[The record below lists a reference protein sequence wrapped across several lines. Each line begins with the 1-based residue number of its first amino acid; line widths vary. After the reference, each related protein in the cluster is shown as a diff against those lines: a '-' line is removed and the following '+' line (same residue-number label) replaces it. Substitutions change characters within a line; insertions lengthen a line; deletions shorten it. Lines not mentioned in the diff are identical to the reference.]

1 MNVRSGRHLSLSTD
15 RQTGK
20 GQEGSHDTL
29 KEPIAIIG
37 IGCRFPGASDP
48 QAFWKL
54 LLDGTDMITEVPT
67 DRFDIGSV
75 YDPRPAAPGK
85 TQSRF
90 GGFLR
95 DVSGFDADFFH
106 VSPREAAR
114 MDPQQRL
121 LLDVA
126 WDAFEDAGLVPDRLA
141 GSRTGVFV
149 GACASDYNSLQL
161 YRNDKERID
170 IYSIAGGA
178 SAVLSGRVSYI
189 FGLHGPSLTLDTACS
204 SSLVAIYLAM
214 QSLRT
219 GDCGV
224 ALAGG
229 VNLVLSPELSIGFSS
244 ARMLAPD
251 GRCKAFDTRANGFV
265 RSDGVGL
272 VVLKR
277 LSQAIADKDTIYA
290 QILGGAINNDGQGS
304 GMMMPNQKGQEAVV
318 RRAYED
324 AGVLPSEI
332 DYVEAHGTGTGV
344 GDPIEAQALGAVLR
358 EGRSEDQP
366 CLLGSVKTNIG
377 HTEGAAGAAGVIK
390 TALSLKHRLIPP
402 SLHVTEL
409 SPKIP
414 WNDLLLSVASQP
426 TPWPQRSRPASA
438 GVSSFG
444 ISGTNVH
451 LVLSEAPESPAPQA
465 KTDEAAAAPF
475 ILPLSAHTKESLD
488 SLARSYRSFL
498 APESENGHT
507 ALPDLGDVC
516 FTARVR
522 RGHHRQRAAF
532 VGADR
537 KALVEQIDAFLAGET
552 AFPAAS
558 SEEAPK
564 LVFVFS
570 GQGSQWLGMGRK
582 LQERYPAFRAS
593 LEACDR
599 AIRLYADWSLLEE
612 LAADEKGSRL
622 DRVDVIQPTIFAM
635 QVSLA
640 ALWRSFGVE
649 PDAVVGQSLGEIA
662 AAVVAGALSLED
674 GARVICR
681 RSQLVR
687 GIGGKG
693 AMAVVGLSLDEAR
706 RALSG
711 YEEKASIAVSSSP
724 ASTVLSGDPDT
735 LMRILDPL
743 EQKGVFCRW
752 INVDYASHGPQMDA
766 LRADLPQSLAEIR
779 PQAGTV
785 PVYSTVTCEPC
796 RGEEFDAAYWFRNIR
811 EPVLLADTMRR
822 LVADGHRI
830 FIEVSPH
837 PVLTSTIQQ
846 CLTACARGGSVLP
859 TMRNDL
865 DERAVILQSLAFLY
879 AAGRQVE
886 WDAVRTEG
894 GRPVRLPSLPRH
906 REAYWYREPGADAAL
921 EARPQVTTPANG
933 SSNGKGLLGSHV
945 ESALHPGTHFFETEI
960 SVDRAPYLNDHRVR
974 GSAVLPAA
982 AYVEMALRAS
992 EQAFHPGPHALE
1004 NVAFEKAF
1012 FLPENGTRRLQLVIT
1027 SGHSGTAGFRF
1038 VSRAPKGGADAGGP
1052 TVHVTGTIRLNESM
1066 SSAESAGNGSTISNL
1081 LARCAQS
1088 ISRTEHYQ
1096 AMESRGLQ
1104 YGSSFQ
1110 VLETIAR
1117 QNGEALGRLA
1127 LPGELAGQAASYK
1140 VHPTLLDGCFQVL
1153 AALLPGDSAP
1163 GRQTWLPVRVSRI
1176 RLNGSPVRGAW
1187 GHAVLK
1193 PETDKRSG
1201 LVRGDLRLLDEQGRT
1216 VMEVS
1221 GMDLQRLDARPAAT
1235 PDVGDWFY
1243 EFAWRPKPRRS
1254 TTGASVPAS
1263 QRGSWLVLADA
1274 AGLGEKVAG
1283 LLRGT
1288 GDTAVVAT
1296 PGAAYAALGG
1306 DSYRVDVSRADD
1318 LDRLLREA
1326 FGTDG
1331 KHCRGI
1337 VDLAGLSAE
1346 APHRTSLKSLESDL
1360 VPVCGG
1366 ALHLIQA
1373 LQRTGWKEKPRLVL
1387 VTRGAQAA
1395 DDSRKAIAISQAPL
1409 WGLGR
1414 VIANEHPE
1422 LRCLMLDLDS
1432 TPTAGDAQA
1441 ILDELREED
1450 GESQVALRPDG
1461 RRVARLARAAVAGP
1475 EAVPEKP
1482 RAVPADHPCRL
1493 ESPAP
1498 GMLDSLMLRSVERRP
1513 PAAGEVEIRIL
1524 AAGLNFSDV
1533 MKAMG
1538 LYPGLPDGPIPLGIE
1553 CSGRVTAV
1561 GDGVTHVAPGDE
1573 VIAITPFSFGTF
1585 VTTPAARVLR
1595 KPAGMAFDAAAT
1607 LPIAFLTAWYA
1618 LKHLA
1623 RLERGERVLIH
1634 SATGGVGLA
1643 AVQIARHV
1651 GAEIV
1656 ATAGTEEK
1664 RQYLRDLGIEHVFDS
1679 RSPAF
1684 AREILECTRGE
1695 GVDAV
1700 LNSLSGEAIALGLS
1714 ILRPYG
1720 RFLEIGKRDI
1730 YENNPLGLAAFKKN
1744 VSFFAVDLD
1753 HTMRER
1759 PALLGSLFAD
1769 VMRLVEDGTF
1779 QALPARTFPL
1789 AEASQAFR
1797 HMSQARHIGK
1807 IILTAPQGDMS
1818 VAPAAGASTI
1828 LQADGTY
1835 LLTGGLG
1842 GLGLAIAEWMSRSGA
1857 GALVLTGR
1865 SGASPEA
1872 ERKLDAMRR
1881 NGTRIEVVKAD
1892 IADEAQVADMLAT
1905 IGTTLPPLR
1914 GIIHAAGVLD
1924 DGTLPQMTL
1933 DRFRTVMAPKIRGA
1947 WNLHKHTAETP
1958 LDFFVLFSSASTVF
1972 GAAGQANYSAA
1983 NAFLDALAWHR
1994 RALGRPS
2001 LVINW
2006 GAWGEVGLASRP
2018 DRLEWLKRQGLLPLT
2033 NRQGVAALEQAL
2045 RADRIQFMINDID
2058 WNRFL
2063 EFQPKDHASALFTE
2077 LREPAAGEA
2086 AAAPA
2091 APVAEPTATKAAPA
2105 ESGGLTRAR
2114 LLATD
2119 AKERRA
2125 VLEAFLQEHVARIL
2139 GLASSKLSPQRSLLT
2154 LGLDS
2159 LMATEIRNRIEAS
2172 LGVSLPVTTLLQ
2184 GCSVADLAKE
2194 VLSQVGAESPKAD
2207 DRLSKV
2213 LEQVDKLTPE
2223 QARALLAQK
2232 KRELAE
2238 RRQLR

>member
-1 MNVRSGRHLSLSTD
+1 MNARSGRHLSSSD
-15 RQTGK
+15 RQTDQPLG
-20 GQEGSHDTL
+20 GRHDSL
-29 KEPIAIIG
+29 KEPVAIIG

-48 QAFWKL
+48 AAFWKL
-54 LLDGTDMITEVPT
+54 LRDGTDMITEVPA
-67 DRFDIGSV
+67 DRFDIASV

-90 GGFLR
+90 GGFVR
-95 DVSGFDADFFH
+95 DVGAFDADFFR

-141 GSRTGVFV
+141 GSRTGVFI

-161 YRNDKERID
+161 YRDDKERID

-189 FGLHGPSLTLDTACS
+189 FDLHGPSLTLDTACS

-251 GRCKAFDTRANGFV
+251 GRCKAFDTRADGFV

-277 LSQAIADKDTIYA
+277 LSQAIADGDPIYA
-290 QILGGAINNDGQGS
+290 LIRGGAINNDGQGS
-304 GMMMPNQKGQEAVV
+304 GMMMPNQKRQEAVV

-358 EGRSEDQP
+358 EGRSEEQP

-377 HTEGAAGAAGVIK
+377 HSEGAAGAAGVIK

-402 SLHVTEL
+402 SLHVTSL

-414 WNDLLLSVASQP
+414 WKDLLLTVPSQV
-426 TPWPQRSRPASA
+426 TPWPQRPWPATA

-451 LVLSEAPESPAPQA
+451 LVLSEAPESPAPRA
-465 KTDEAAAAPF
+465 EAGESTSAPF

-488 SLARSYRSFL
+488 LLARSYRAFL
-498 APESENGHT
+498 APESVNGGT
-507 ALPDLGDVC
+507 VLPDLDDIC
-516 FTARVR
+516 FTAGVR
-522 RGHHRQRAAF
+522 RGHHRHRAAF

-537 KALVEQIDAFLAGET
+537 KGLVEQIDAFLAGET
-552 AFPAAS
+552 PLPAV

-582 LQERYPAFRAS
+582 LAERHPEFRAS

-599 AIRLYADWSLLEE
+599 AIRLHADWSLLEE

-640 ALWRSFGVE
+640 ALWRSFGIE

-674 GARVICR
+674 GARVICE
-681 RSQLVR
+681 RSRLVR
-687 GIGGKG
+687 GVGGKG

-724 ASTVLSGDPDT
+724 VSTVLSGDPDA

-766 LRADLPQSLAEIR
+766 LRVDLPQTLAAIR
-779 PQAGTV
+779 PRAGTV

-822 LVADGHRI
+822 LLADGHRV
-830 FIEVSPH
+830 FVEVSPH
-837 PVLTSTIQQ
+837 PVLTSTVQQ
-846 CLTACARGGSVLP
+846 CLAAFAKDGSVLP

-865 DERAVILQSLAFLY
+865 DERAVMLQSLASLY
-879 AAGRQVE
+879 AAGRRVE
-886 WDAVRTEG
+886 WDAVRPAG
-894 GRPVRLPSLPRH
+894 GRPVRLPSLPRQ
-906 REAYWYREPGADAAL
+906 REFYWYREPGEEAIP
-921 EARPQVTTPANG
+921 EARPQATSPATG
-933 SSNGKGLLGSHV
+933 SVNGKGLLGSHV

-960 SVDRAPYLNDHRVR
+960 GVDRAPYLSDHRVR
-974 GSAVLPAA
+974 GSVVLPAA
-982 AYVEMALRAS
+982 AYVEMALRGS

-1012 FLPENGTRRLQLVIT
+1012 FLPKNGTRRLQLVIT
-1027 SGHSGTAGFRF
+1027 AGLSGTAGFRF
-1038 VSRAPKGGADAGGP
+1038 ISRAPKGGADAAGP
-1052 TVHVTGTIRLNESM
+1052 TVHVTGTIRLNSSM
-1066 SSAESAGNGSTISNL
+1066 SSAESAGNMSTISSL

-1088 ISRTEHYQ
+1088 ISRSEHYQ

-1110 VLETIAR
+1110 IVETIAR

-1127 LPGELAGQAASYK
+1127 LSGDLVGQAASYK

-1153 AALLPGDSAP
+1153 AALLPGDSALTA

-1193 PETDKRSG
+1193 PDTDKRSG
-1201 LVRGDLRLLDEQGRT
+1201 LLRGDLRLLDEQGRT

-1221 GMDLQRLDARPAAT
+1221 GLDLQRLDGRPAAT
-1235 PDVGDWFY
+1235 PDSGDWFY
-1243 EFAWRPKPRRS
+1243 EFAWRPKPRRREA
-1254 TTGASVPAS
+1254 GASAPAS
-1263 QRGSWLVLADA
+1263 QRGSWLVLADS
-1274 AGLGEKVAG
+1274 AGLGEKLAG
-1283 LLRGT
+1283 LLRARGE
-1288 GDTAVVAT
+1288 TAVVAT
-1296 PGAAYAALGG
+1296 HGESYAALGG
-1306 DSYRVDVSRADD
+1306 DSYRVDVNRPDD

-1326 FGTDG
+1326 FGTDR
-1331 KHCRGI
+1331 KPCRGI
-1337 VDLAGLSAE
+1337 VDLAGLSTE
-1346 APHRTSLKSLESDL
+1346 APHRTSLKSLEADL
-1360 VPVCGG
+1360 SPVCGG
-1366 ALHLIQA
+1366 ALHLVQA
-1373 LQRTGWKEKPRLVL
+1373 LQRSGWKEKPRLVL
-1387 VTRGAQAA
+1387 VTRGAQAS
-1395 DDSRKAIAISQAPL
+1395 DESRKAIAISQAPL

-1414 VIANEHPE
+1414 VIANENPE
-1422 LRCLMLDLDS
+1422 LRCLMVDLDS
-1432 TPTAGDAQA
+1432 TASAGDAQA
-1441 ILDELREED
+1441 ILDEIGEED

-1461 RRVARLARAAVAGP
+1461 RRVARLVRAAIAKAEPGP
-1475 EAVPEKP
+1475 EKQRLVPG
-1482 RAVPADHPCRL
+1482 DHPCRL

-1498 GMLDSLMLRSVERRP
+1498 GMLDSLLLRSVERRA
-1513 PAAGEVEIRIL
+1513 PAVGEVEIRVL

-1553 CSGRVTAV
+1553 CSGLVTAV
-1561 GDGVTHVAPGDE
+1561 GEGVTHVAPGDE
-1573 VIAITPFSFGTF
+1573 VVAITPFSFGGF
-1585 VTTPAARVLR
+1585 VTTLAARVLP
-1595 KPAGMAFDAAAT
+1595 KPKDMAFDAAAT
-1607 LPIAFLTAWYA
+1607 IPIAFLTAWYA
-1618 LKHLA
+1618 LRHLA

-1651 GAEIV
+1651 GAEIF

-1664 RQYLRDLGIEHVFDS
+1664 REYLRGLGIEHVHDS

-1684 AREILECTRGE
+1684 AREILERTGGE

-1730 YENNPLGLAAFKKN
+1730 YENSPLGLAAFKKN

-1769 VMRLVEDGTF
+1769 VMRLVEEGAF
-1779 QALPARTFPL
+1779 QPLPARTFPL
-1789 AEASQAFR
+1789 TEAAQAFR

-1807 IILTAPQGDMS
+1807 IVLTAPQGEIAI
-1818 VAPAAGASTI
+1818 APAAGASTI
-1828 LQADGTY
+1828 LQAEGTY

-1872 ERKLDAMRR
+1872 ERKLDALRR

-1892 IADEAQVADMLAT
+1892 IADEAQVAEMLAE
-1905 IGTTLPPLR
+1905 IGATLPPLR
-1914 GIIHAAGVLD
+1914 GIIHAAGILD

-1933 DRFRTVMAPKIRGA
+1933 DRFRTVMAPKVRGA
-1947 WNLHKHTAETP
+1947 WNLHKHTSETP

-1983 NAFLDALAWHR
+1983 NAFLDALAYHR
-1994 RALGRPS
+1994 RSLGRPS

-2045 RADRIQFMINDID
+2045 RSDRIQLMINDID
-2058 WNRFL
+2058 WKRFL
-2063 EFQPKDHASALFTE
+2063 DFQPKDHASPLFAE
-2077 LREPAAGEA
+2077 LREPAAAEA

-2091 APVAEPTATKAAPA
+2091 APATEAVAPKAAPA
-2105 ESGGLTRAR
+2105 ESGGLTRGR

-2119 AKERRA
+2119 PKERRA
-2125 VLEAFLQEHVARIL
+2125 VLESFLQEHVARIL

-2194 VLSQVGAESPKAD
+2194 VLSQVGAESPKTD

-2223 QARALLAQK
+2223 QARVLLAQK